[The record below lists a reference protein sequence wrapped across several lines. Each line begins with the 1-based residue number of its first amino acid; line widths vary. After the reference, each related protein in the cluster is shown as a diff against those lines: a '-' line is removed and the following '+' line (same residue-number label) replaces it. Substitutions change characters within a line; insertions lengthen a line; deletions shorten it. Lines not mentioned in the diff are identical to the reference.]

1 MTALHN
7 PFLSCSNLLSSRSRA
22 AGRTNNS
29 APHHLSCHVSNQP
42 NSLSTVQDPSLMETK
57 VHNKKPFLWKDF
69 SQNDYDQVLRWWEQ
83 LELSAQQ
90 PHAFCNQ
97 PMKWFMWSMSALPDP
112 HFSLQ
117 RIELSKVIALVYVVD
132 DIFDLLG
139 SLEELTLFTQAVERW
154 DNSQLILLDSLPGYM
169 KFCLHTLYTTTNE
182 IADLIM
188 KEHGLNPTYSL
199 RKLWTSLFQ
208 AFLVEAEWFR
218 CEPSPKAKEYLD
230 NGVISS
236 GVCVV
241 LGHLNFLLGNEGNG
255 KNIALL
261 DDDEM
266 PLLFSQAA
274 LLLRLCDD
282 LESAGDENHDGFDG
296 SYVDYYMKEHGVSLQ
311 NARKHTNQMISDAW
325 TELNKEILS
334 EDLQVSSAMKKAT
347 LNMVSM
353 IKIMYNYDNQKFPIL
368 EE

>member
-1 MTALHN
+1 MK
-7 PFLSCSNLLSSRSRA
+7 FRSFEPL
-22 AGRTNNS
+22 TN
-29 APHHLSCHVSNQP
+29 ARG
-42 NSLSTVQDPSLMETK
+42 
-57 VHNKKPFLWKDF
+57 
-69 SQNDYDQVLRWWEQ
+69 QVLTSPRPTMADKGKTFDRRHREWREQ
-83 LELSAQQ
+83 LELSQQ
-90 PHAFCNQ
+90 PQQLRDQ
-97 PMKWFMWSMSALPDP
+97 PMKWFAWSMGMLPDP
-112 HFSLQ
+112 QFSMQ
-117 RIELSKVIALVYVVD
+117 RIELSKVIALIYVID

-139 SLEELTLFTQAVERW
+139 SLEELTLFTKAVERW
-154 DNSQLILLDSLPGYM
+154 DNSQLILLDSVPAYM
-169 KFCLHTLYTTTNE
+169 KFCMNALCTTTNE
-182 IADLIM
+182 IADVVT
-188 KEHGLNPTYSL
+188 KEHGLNPTDSL

-230 NGVISS
+230 NGVIST

-266 PLLFSQAA
+266 PLIFSQTA
-274 LLLRLCDD
+274 LILRLCDD
-282 LESAGDENHDGFDG
+282 LESAEDENQDGFDG

-311 NARKHTNQMISDAW
+311 TARKHTNQMISDAW
-325 TELNKEILS
+325 TELNKEILT
-334 EDLQVSSAMKKAT
+334 ENQQVSSTMKKAT

-353 IKIMYNYDNQKFPIL
+353 IKIMYNYDNQKLPIL